1 VTPEAALAKIKQA
14 IRTGRYYV
22 HQHAERRMR
31 ARRVTV
37 FDIKHGISVADRIEA
52 YTDRGEP
59 SPPSTTSWRL
69 DSRDLDGD
77 ELRIGVDLSV
87 DHLGGHV
94 VVITV
99 F

>member
-1 VTPEAALAKIKQA
+1 M
-14 IRTGRYYV
+14 RTGRYYV

-31 ARRVTV
+31 QRRVTMTDV
-37 FDIKHGISVADRIEA
+37 KHAIAKAERIEA
-52 YTDRGEP
+52 YEGREEP
-59 SPPSTTSWRL
+59 TPATTSWRV
-69 DSRDLDGD
+69 DSTDFEGD
-77 ELRIGVDLSV
+77 DVSVGVDLSV